1 MLPLLSD
8 EMLLEAYHH
17 ALRLQLER
25 DFLNLLQAEIER
37 RKLKLPDD
45 LAV

>member
-8 EMLLEAYHH
+8 EILLEAYHH
-17 ALRLQLER
+17 ATRLQLDRE
-25 DFLNLLQAEIER
+25 FLNLLLAEIER